1 VQAAVDAG
9 LDVDDFAPRLSF
21 FWNGHNNFFEEVAKF
36 RASRRMWYRIMTER
50 FGAKKEA
57 SKLMRFHTQT
67 GGSTLTAQQPLNNVV
82 RVAIQ
87 SMAAVMG
94 GTQSLHTNGF
104 DEALSLPTEDAA
116 RIALRTQQII
126 GYESGIT
133 DTPDPLAGSYFVES
147 LTNEVERLA
156 YEYISR
162 IDEMGGAVAAIEA
175 GFQMD
180 EIEEAAYQYTK
191 SIDDDKR
198 VVVGVNKFTVDEE
211 PEPKVFP
218 IDPALEP
225 AQVKRLTAYKANR
238 DGAAVVKSLE
248 ALRVA
253 ARGSDNLLP
262 VMKDTLRAKATLG
275 EVSDALRDV
284 FGVYRPS

>member
-1 VQAAVDAG
+1 
-9 LDVDDFAPRLSF
+9 
-21 FWNGHNNFFEEVAKF
+21 
-36 RASRRMWYRIMTER
+36 M
-50 FGAKKEA
+50 
-57 SKLMRFHTQT
+57 
-67 GGSTLTAQQPLNNVV
+67 
-82 RVAIQ
+82 
-87 SMAAVMG
+87 
-94 GTQSLHTNGF
+94 
-104 DEALSLPTEDAA
+104 
-116 RIALRTQQII
+116 
-126 GYESGIT
+126 
-133 DTPDPLAGSYFVES
+133 ES

-162 IDEMGGAVAAIEA
+162 IDEMGGAVAAIES

-225 AQVKRLTAYKANR
+225 AQAKRLTAYKANR
-238 DGAAVVKSLE
+238 DGAAVTKSLE

-262 VMKDTLRAKATLG
+262 VMKDALRAKATLG

>member
-1 VQAAVDAG
+1 
-9 LDVDDFAPRLSF
+9 
-21 FWNGHNNFFEEVAKF
+21 
-36 RASRRMWYRIMTER
+36 
-50 FGAKKEA
+50 
-57 SKLMRFHTQT
+57 MRFHTQT

-225 AQVKRLTAYKANR
+225 AQVKRLAAYKANR
-238 DGAAVVKSLE
+238 DGAAVAKALE

-262 VMKDTLRAKATLG
+262 VMKDALRARATLG